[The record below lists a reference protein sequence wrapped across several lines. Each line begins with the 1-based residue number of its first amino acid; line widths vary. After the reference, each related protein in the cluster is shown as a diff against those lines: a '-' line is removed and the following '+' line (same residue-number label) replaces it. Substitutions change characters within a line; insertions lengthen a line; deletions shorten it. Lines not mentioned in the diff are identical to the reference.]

1 MLSFWVIFSKNNS
14 LVGAM
19 DRVVSQWSMFVC
31 HTNQVWDTIRTNEIA
46 VYKGEVIWHS
56 CKWAISFED
65 FRFVGGGIG
74 KLWINPGFETLACLQ
89 RTRRQQ
95 KTQH

>member
-1 MLSFWVIFSKNNS
+1 
-14 LVGAM
+14 M
-19 DRVVSQWSMFVC
+19 DRVVSQSVSEVCLFVTN
-31 HTNQVWDTIRTNEIA
+31 TNQVWGTIRTNEIA

-56 CKWAISFED
+56 CKRAISFED
-65 FRFVGGGIG
+65 FIFVGGGIG
-74 KLWINPGFETLACLQ
+74 ELWINPGFETFACLQ